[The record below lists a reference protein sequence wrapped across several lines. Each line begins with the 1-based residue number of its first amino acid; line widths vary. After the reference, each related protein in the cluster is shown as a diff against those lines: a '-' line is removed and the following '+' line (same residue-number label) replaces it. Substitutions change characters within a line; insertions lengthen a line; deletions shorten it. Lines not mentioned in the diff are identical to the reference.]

1 MNLKF
6 QLFAM
11 DRKFTYLACFIL
23 LLIFSFSRLHGQ
35 FNRFG
40 GGLTFNSPINS
51 PDITI
56 GNPGIHLRG
65 VMEINEKFFVIP
77 SVTFQIPKTKTYSDP
92 YGEKMTFLGSLDADI
107 NYKLTTEK
115 QLLFYALAGANFTNI
130 YESWN
135 TEDPDFENE
144 YEFLPGL
151 GIGTGIEMIV
161 ERDLN
166 AYAQVKYIIGKYQ
179 QLIIFIG
186 VHYYF
191 GGRKYRTW

>member
-1 MNLKF
+1 MDKKF
-6 QLFAM
+6 S
-11 DRKFTYLACFIL
+11 YLACCIL
-23 LLIFSFSRLHGQ
+23 LLIFSFSYLHGQ

-40 GGLTFNSPINS
+40 GGLTFNTPVSNS
-51 PDITI
+51 DLTI

-65 VMEINEKFFVIP
+65 VMELGDKFFVIP
-77 SVTFQIPKTKTYSDP
+77 SITFQIPKTKTYSSP
-92 YGEKMTFLGSLDADI
+92 YSEKMTFLGSLDADLT
-107 NYKLTTEK
+107 YKLETEK

-135 TEDPDFENE
+135 TEVPDVENE
-144 YEFLPGL
+144 YEFQPGL

-161 ERDLN
+161 EQNIN

-191 GGRKYRTW
+191 KGRKYRAW